1 MPSRPWTPKP
11 GVWPESTDWAQ
22 VAAGHRWRRRWCALG
37 AEVVR
42 RGPTQWP
49 VRITPLGPDRAAIG
63 KPVELGVYR
72 TLAQAQFHAD
82 IRAERRPNRR
92 DPMSYDDEDAM
103 PQVGRFR
110 PVQA

>member
-1 MPSRPWTPKP
+1 MGNPGVPSRPWTPKP

-22 VAAGHRWRRRWCALG
+22 VAAGHRWRRRWGNLG

-42 RGPTQWP
+42 RSPTQWP
-49 VRITPLGPDRAAIG
+49 VRITPLGPDHAAIG

-82 IRAERRPNRR
+82 IELHV
-92 DPMSYDDEDAM
+92 DPTGGT
-103 PQVGRFR
+103 P
-110 PVQA
+110 

>member
-1 MPSRPWTPKP
+1 MDPEAWRLA
-11 GVWPESTDWAQ
+11 GVHGLG
-22 VAAGHRWRRRWCALG
+22 AGRGRAPLAPALGNLG

-82 IRAERRPNRR
+82 IELNVDRTGGTP
-92 DPMSYDDEDAM
+92 
-103 PQVGRFR
+103 
-110 PVQA
+110 

>member
-1 MPSRPWTPKP
+1 MTNPGVPSRPWTPKP
-11 GVWPESTDWAQ
+11 RVRPKTTDWSQ
-22 VAAGHRWRRRWCALG
+22 VAAGHRWRRRWGDLG

-72 TLAQAQFHAD
+72 TLPQAQFHAD
-82 IRAERRPNRR
+82 IELNVDRT
-92 DPMSYDDEDAM
+92 
-103 PQVGRFR
+103 
-110 PVQA
+110 